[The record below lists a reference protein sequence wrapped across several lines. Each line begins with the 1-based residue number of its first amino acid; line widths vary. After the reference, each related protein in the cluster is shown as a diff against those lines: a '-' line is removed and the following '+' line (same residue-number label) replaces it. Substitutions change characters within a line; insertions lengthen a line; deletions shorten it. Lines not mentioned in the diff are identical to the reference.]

1 MGIRMLHR
9 RTAQAR
15 THAQANADATPSMP
29 RPPVPVFAADASTAR
44 VPAGPLTAPRQAA
57 TALRDRLAPAR
68 DAVRLHAAVDWR
80 LWAELGR
87 GCLTLALARLA
98 RLAPL
103 SRPRPAAGVTVFVAP
118 GTDAPAADPLSGDSD
133 GSAPGRPRPKRPG
146 PGPDATS

>member
-15 THAQANADATPSMP
+15 THAQANADATPSTP

-57 TALRDRLAPAR
+57 AALRDRLARAR
-68 DAVRLHAAVDWR
+68 DAVRLHAALDWR

-98 RLAPL
+98 PL
-103 SRPRPAAGVTVFVAP
+103 SRPRPAAGIAVFVAP
-118 GTDAPAADPLSGDSD
+118 GTGARAAGPVSGDSD

-146 PGPDATS
+146 PGPDATP